1 MKPTFSIPEKGL
13 SKEGLFRE
21 MKEIQRADA
30 NWKEGRTWS
39 LVYYGG
45 KNIDEIIQEAYQMFF
60 HGNGLNP
67 MAFKSLRKF
76 ETEVVAMAASM
87 LGGGGDAAG
96 SMTSGGSESIFMA
109 VKTARDYARCKFPE
123 ITSPEMVV
131 PLSVHPAF
139 EKAAHYL
146 NIKPR
151 RIPLREDLGVDVAA
165 VKRAITENTILMV
178 GSAPAY
184 PHGVIDPISELAAIA
199 QEKDIWFH
207 VDACLGGFLL
217 PFLKEL
223 GYDIPAF
230 DFHVPGVASL
240 SADVHKY
247 GFAAKGASVV
257 LYRNRELRKHQFF
270 VYPDWPGGLFASPT
284 ATGTRPGGSIA
295 AAWAVI
301 NYLGREGYLE
311 LARVIM
317 GVTEALKEGIA
328 SIPELYILGNPE
340 MSVFAFASK
349 ELDIY
354 TLADAMDARGWHLDR
369 QQRPPCLHLMVTPA
383 HAGIVDDFLKDLRD
397 CAEEVKGKKSEDC
410 GGMAAMYGM
419 MGTLPDR
426 KAVGD
431 FLLDFMD
438 SLAWPEDSQDSQ

>member
-1 MKPTFSIPEKGL
+1 MKPTFTIPKKGL
-13 SKEGLFRE
+13 SKESLFRE
-21 MKEIQRADA
+21 MEEIQKADA

-45 KNIDEIIQEAYQMFF
+45 KNIDEIIKEAYNMFF

-87 LGGGGDAAG
+87 LGGGEDAAG

-131 PLSVHPAF
+131 PESVHPAF

-146 NIKPR
+146 GIKPR
-151 RIPLREDLGVDVAA
+151 RISLREDFRVDVAA
-165 VKRAITENTILMV
+165 VEKAITENTILMV

-184 PHGVIDPISELAAIA
+184 PHGVIDPIAELAAIA
-199 QEKDIWFH
+199 QKKEIWFH

-223 GYDIPAF
+223 GYDIPPF
-230 DFHVPGVASL
+230 DFQVPGVFSL

-247 GFAAKGASVV
+247 GFGAKGASVV
-257 LYRNRELRKHQFF
+257 LYRSRELRLHQFF
-270 VYPDWPGGLFASPT
+270 VYPDWPGGLFGSPT

-295 AAWAVI
+295 AAWAII
-301 NYLGREGYLE
+301 NYLGKEGYLE
-311 LARVIM
+311 LAQTIM
-317 GVTEALKEGIA
+317 SVADALKKGIS

-340 MSVFAFASK
+340 MSVFAFGSK
-349 ELDIY
+349 ELDVY
-354 TLADAMDARGWHLDR
+354 ALADAMDARGWHLDR

-383 HAGIVDDFLKDLRD
+383 HVSIVDEFLKDLED
-397 CAEEVKGKKSEDC
+397 SVEEVKEEGGKSSE
-410 GGMAAMYGM
+410 GMAAMYGL

-426 KAVGD
+426 KAVRE

-438 SLAWPEDSQDSQ
+438 NLAWPEDR

>member
-1 MKPTFSIPEKGL
+1 MKPTFTIPKKGL
-13 SKEGLFRE
+13 SKEDLFRE
-21 MKEIQRADA
+21 MKEIQKDDA

-45 KNIDEIIQEAYQMFF
+45 KNIDEIIKEAYNMFF

-87 LGGGGDAAG
+87 LGGGEDAAG

-109 VKTARDYARCKFPE
+109 VKTARDYARFKFPE

-131 PLSVHPAF
+131 PESVHPAF

-146 NIKPR
+146 GIKPR
-151 RIPLREDLGVDVAA
+151 RISLGEDFRVDMAA
-165 VKRAITENTILMV
+165 VKEALTENTILMV

-184 PHGVIDPISELAAIA
+184 PHGVIDPIAELAAMA

-230 DFHVPGVASL
+230 DFQVPGVSSL

-257 LYRNRELRKHQFF
+257 LYRSRELRLHQFF

-295 AAWAVI
+295 AAWAII
-301 NYLGREGYLE
+301 NYLGKEGYLE
-311 LARVIM
+311 LAQTIM
-317 GVTEALKEGIA
+317 DVTEALKKGIS
-328 SIPELYILGNPE
+328 SISELYILGSPE

-349 ELDIY
+349 ELNVY
-354 TLADAMDARGWHLDR
+354 TLADAMGARGWHLDR
-369 QQRPPCLHLMVTPA
+369 QQRPPCLHMMVTPA
-383 HAGIVDDFLKDLRD
+383 HVSIVDEFLKDLED
-397 CAEEVKGKKSEDC
+397 SVKEVKEKNGESSE
-410 GGMAAMYGM
+410 GMAAMYGM

-426 KAVGD
+426 KAVGE

-438 SLAWPEDSQDSQ
+438 NLAWPEES

>member
-1 MKPTFSIPEKGL
+1 MKPTFTIPKKGL
-13 SKEGLFRE
+13 SKEDLFRE
-21 MKEIQRADA
+21 MKEVQKADA
-30 NWKEGRTWS
+30 NWKDGRTWS

-45 KNIDEIIQEAYQMFF
+45 RNIDEIIKEAYNMFF

-87 LGGGGDAAG
+87 LGGGEDAAG

-109 VKTARDYARCKFPE
+109 VKTARDFARFKSPN

-131 PLSVHPAF
+131 PESVHPAF

-146 NIKPR
+146 GIKPR
-151 RIPLREDLGVDVAA
+151 RISLREDFRVDVAA
-165 VKRAITENTILMV
+165 VKEAISENTILIV

-184 PHGVIDPISELAAIA
+184 PHGVMDSISELAAIA

-230 DFHVPGVASL
+230 DFQVPGVSSL

-257 LYRNRELRKHQFF
+257 LYRSRALRLHQFF
-270 VYPDWPGGLFASPT
+270 VYPNWPGGLFASPT

-295 AAWAVI
+295 AAWAVM
-301 NYLGREGYLE
+301 NYLGKEGYLE
-311 LARVIM
+311 LARAIM
-317 GVTEALKEGIA
+317 NATEALKKGIS
-328 SIPELYILGNPE
+328 SIPGLYILGNPE

-349 ELDIY
+349 ELDVY

-383 HAGIVDDFLKDLRD
+383 HISIVAEFLQDLQD
-397 CAEEVKGKKSEDC
+397 SVEEVMGNKGESTE
-410 GGMAAMYGM
+410 GMAAMYGM

-438 SLAWPEDSQDSQ
+438 NLTWPEDN